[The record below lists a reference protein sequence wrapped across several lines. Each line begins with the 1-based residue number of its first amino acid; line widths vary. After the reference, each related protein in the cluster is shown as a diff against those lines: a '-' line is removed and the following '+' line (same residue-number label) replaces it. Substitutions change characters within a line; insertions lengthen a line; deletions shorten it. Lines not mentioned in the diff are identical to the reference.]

1 MNTTANTETH
11 TVTAI
16 NRGLGTIEIHKQ
28 GCKDLKRNARGASI
42 WNIEA
47 ASQKDVAS
55 DVFEDHI
62 AEELAPELGGFGW
75 KEYNVELTY
84 MNCCPDLPYGD
95 DEEAPAEAPAQ
106 AKGRTDQESLIMNY
120 LEGHRGVNY
129 TPHTLAKAIGHRGLR
144 DALARLAAA
153 GKIDQ
158 VGNGPVCYVLRVHPL
173 PAGE

>member
-1 MNTTANTETH
+1 MNTTANTDAPTF

-42 WNIEA
+42 WDIKAQSQQQVTEDVYEDMINEDPEQTWEA
-47 ASQKDVAS
+47 YA
-55 DVFEDHI
+55 
-62 AEELAPELGGFGW
+62 
-75 KEYNVELTY
+75 VELTY
-84 MNCCPDLPYGD
+84 ANCCPSLPYKI
-95 DEEAPAEAPAQ
+95 EAEVAAPAQAQ
-106 AKGRTDQESLIMNY
+106 AKGRTDQEGLIMNY

-144 DALARLAAA
+144 DALARLADA
-153 GKIDQ
+153 GKIDR
-158 VGNGPVCYVLRVHPL
+158 VGTGPVCYVLRVHPL